1 MKKILLYLFLLLIIT
16 TFQEKTQET
25 KTSKIELDSSNDY
38 EMTEEEKQEKIQNL
52 ANAYIQEQKWIQEKE
67 IDKEEFK
74 KMFNYIIQ
82 RSALKQENPEILK
95 KFADKAVKNFGETI
109 IVKNLKHCF
118 ELRKLRKI
126 YLQIFNAKIST
137 DL

>member
-52 ANAYIQEQKWIQEKE
+52 VSAYIQEQKWIQE
-67 IDKEEFK
+67 EEFK

-126 YLQIFNAKIST
+126 YLQIFNGKIST

>member
-16 TFQEKTQET
+16 TFQEKTQEI

-67 IDKEEFK
+67 IDKEEFI

-82 RSALKQENPEILK
+82 RSSLKQRNSETLK
-95 KFADKAVKNFGETI
+95 RFADKAVEHFGGPI
-109 IVKNLKHCF
+109 IVKNLRQFF
-118 ELRKLRKI
+118 EVPKLRKI
-126 YLQIFNAKIST
+126 YMQLYNTKIST